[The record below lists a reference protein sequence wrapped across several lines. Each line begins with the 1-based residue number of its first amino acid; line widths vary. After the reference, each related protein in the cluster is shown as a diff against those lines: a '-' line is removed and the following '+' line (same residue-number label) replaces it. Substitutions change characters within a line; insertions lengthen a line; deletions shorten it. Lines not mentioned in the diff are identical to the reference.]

1 MRAQPPGGARNAGGG
16 PAHFLRDCLFL
27 VADKNMEG
35 IFKGLLSRSHAHRA
49 LGCGPFAFD
58 PKQDLIVAHGQND
71 PGLYTRANALLQP
84 YARSHRHAV
93 VVLDA
98 AWEGSPGAASIVQR
112 IQVHL
117 TQAGWPE
124 DAGCVVV
131 ITPELENWVWQD
143 SPHVSQGLGFP
154 GEYAQLRAE
163 LEAQAYWQTNAPK
176 PHQPKEAVEWS
187 LKRAKKP
194 RSSAIYEQL
203 ANKVSTKHCI
213 DPAFH
218 TLLTALRRWFPKS
231 PPEAQ
236 P

>member
-1 MRAQPPGGARNAGGG
+1 M
-16 PAHFLRDCLFL
+16 RDCLFL

-35 IFKGLLSRSHAHRA
+35 ILKGLFSRPHPHRT
-49 LGCGPFAFD
+49 LGCGPFGFD

-93 VVLDA
+93 VMLDA
-98 AWEGSPGAASIVQR
+98 AWEGSPGAAPIVQR
-112 IQVHL
+112 IQAHL
-117 TQAGWPE
+117 TQAGWPGN
-124 DAGCVVV
+124 AGCAVV
-131 ITPELENWVWQD
+131 ISPELENWVWQD
-143 SPHVSQGLGFP
+143 SPHVSQSLGFP
-154 GEYAQLRAE
+154 GEYAQLRAD
-163 LEAQAYWQTNAPK
+163 LVARAYWQTDAAK

-187 LKRAKKP
+187 LMRARKP

-203 ANKVSTKHCI
+203 ASKVSTRHCI

-218 TLLTALRRWFPKS
+218 ALLTALRRWFPITTS
-231 PPEAQ
+231 ESQ